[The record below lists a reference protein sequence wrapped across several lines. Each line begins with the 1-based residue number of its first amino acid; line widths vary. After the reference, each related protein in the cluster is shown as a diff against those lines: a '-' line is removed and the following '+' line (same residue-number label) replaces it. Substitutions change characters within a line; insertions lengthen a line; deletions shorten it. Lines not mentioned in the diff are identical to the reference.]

1 MAEHFGINLVKG
13 QNVKLTGLRKVI
25 VGCGWDP
32 DKSRSSYAFDL
43 DVACALLNSQRK
55 MRDRSDFI
63 YYGNLQSQYGCVSHT
78 GDNLTGDGDGDDER
92 LLIDLDKV
100 PHWVEFI
107 PIIVCIYQAAQRRQ
121 NFGLIQNSFIRLIDI
136 TNEQN
141 LSFQGPLYQSTSYP
155 NEQFCRYDIG
165 ENNSTSDGLIFGELY
180 RYQGEWKFKA
190 IEKELFGGFNQVLSS
205 FI

>member
-1 MAEHFGINLVKG
+1 MADHFGISLVKG
-13 QNVKLTGLRKVI
+13 QNVQLTGLRRVI
-25 VGCGWDP
+25 VGCGWEANI
-32 DKSRSSYAFDL
+32 SRSSNNFDL
-43 DVACALLNSQRK
+43 DVACALLNNQRK
-55 MRDRSDFI
+55 MQNRSDFI
-63 YYGNLQSQYGCVSHT
+63 YYGNLQSPHGCVTHT

-100 PHWVEFI
+100 PLWVEFI
-107 PIIVCIYQAAQRRQ
+107 PIIVCIYQASQRRQ

-136 TNEQN
+136 THEQN

-155 NEQFCRYDIG
+155 NHQFCKYDIG

-190 IEKELFGGFNQVLSS
+190 IEKELFGGFNTVLNS